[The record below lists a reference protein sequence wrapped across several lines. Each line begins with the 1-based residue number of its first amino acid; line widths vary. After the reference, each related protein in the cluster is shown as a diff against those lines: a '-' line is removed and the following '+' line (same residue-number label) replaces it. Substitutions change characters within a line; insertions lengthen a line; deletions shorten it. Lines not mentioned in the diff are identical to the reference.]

1 MSDEEKEQKPKKLFT
16 ITHTVWDD
24 GEIDSEMY
32 EFRKNPSGRGAP
44 GKWRLG
50 KEDFKR
56 RVGEVLGEF
65 DLLVEDMNKNIA
77 AKEFASDLMTND
89 AIKKIKEKHDKE
101 LKQENDGGPKKS
113 KPPIDETEIDPDFGE
128 FDNDK

>member
-1 MSDEEKEQKPKKLFT
+1 MPEDQEEKPKKMFV

-50 KEDFKR
+50 HADFRR
-56 RVGEVLGEF
+56 RVEELLGDF
-65 DLLVEDMNKNIA
+65 GTIVDDMNSNIGVGDFTDSNL
-77 AKEFASDLMTND
+77 KV
-89 AIKKIKEKHDKE
+89 KKVNESEKR
-101 LKQENDGGPKKS
+101 S
-113 KPPIDETEIDPDFGE
+113 SDPDVNLDDMEGLE
-128 FDNDK
+128 